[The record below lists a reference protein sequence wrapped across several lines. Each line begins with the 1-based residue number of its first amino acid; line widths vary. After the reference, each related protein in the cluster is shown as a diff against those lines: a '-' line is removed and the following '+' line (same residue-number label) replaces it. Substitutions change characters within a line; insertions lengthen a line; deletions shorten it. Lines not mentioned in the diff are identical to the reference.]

1 MYVSIE
7 NFKDDLLKILYGVVS
22 EDIGEGILLS
32 GGLDTSILAYL
43 LRRYVK
49 PEAVTV
55 CYGYDAPDLYY
66 AKIVAEFL
74 GLKHHVKSFTVEDA
88 LGATRSIIRILG
100 TFDPMEIRNDIPL
113 YIGLRYAKSLGLK
126 SIVTGDGGDE
136 LFAGYPFLFKLK
148 CEEVEE
154 WIRNV
159 SSRWFFAAKP
169 LGESIGLRVIQPF
182 TNTKIVG
189 FALKIPVELKIGE
202 FRGVKYGKWILRK
215 VFEEYLP
222 SEVIWRPK
230 NPLEIGSGSVKLSE
244 IFRVDNY
251 EFRELSKI
259 VKLRDAEQAFYF
271 KIYLE
276 IFKEPPKPGNGEY
289 KCPSCG
295 GGVKAGQR
303 YCRVCGYY
311 PLR

>member
-1 MYVSIE
+1 MSVE
-7 NFKDDLLKILYGVVS
+7 DFKDNLLNILYSVVG
-22 EDIGEGILLS
+22 EDIGECILLS

-43 LRRYVK
+43 LCRYVK

-66 AKIVAEFL
+66 ARLVAEFL
-74 GLKHHVKSFTVEDA
+74 DLRHHVKSFTVGDA
-88 LGATRSIIRILG
+88 LEAARNIIRVLG

-113 YIGLRYAKSLGLK
+113 YIGLRYARGLGFK

-136 LFAGYPFLFKLK
+136 LFAGYSFLLNLK
-148 CEEVEE
+148 REEVEE
-154 WIRNV
+154 WIRNI
-159 SSRWFFAAKP
+159 SSEWFFAAKP
-169 LGESIGLRVIQPF
+169 LGESIGLKVVQPF
-182 TNTKIVG
+182 TNTRIID

-202 FRGVKYGKWILRK
+202 FKGVKYGKWILRR

-222 SEVIWRPK
+222 SEVVWRPK
-230 NPLEIGSGSVKLSE
+230 NPLEVGSGSIRLSE
-244 IFRVDNY
+244 AFSVDEY

-276 IFKEPPKPGNGEY
+276 IFREPPRPDGYKYRCPG
-289 KCPSCG
+289 CG
-295 GGVKAGQR
+295 GGVKARQR